1 MPTNGMFD
9 VALQVIEDA
18 NLSSGSD
25 SAGVSEDEDVQ
36 LFCTTGNV
44 VSSKPLKKPSL
55 KPVTTVKDEDQNKMK
70 TNAKRYASLPNREQ
84 HQRFL
89 TDFLSEVLN
98 NAVFNATDRSNKV
111 LNWVDPEELKRSI
124 DLSLK
129 AEPDSDEK
137 LLELARATID
147 HSVKTGHPYFMNQLF
162 SSVDVYGFAGQCL
175 TDALNPSVYT
185 FEVSPVFVL
194 MEEVVL
200 KEMRTI
206 VGFPGGVGDGIFCPG
221 GSMANGYAIS
231 CARFKH
237 MPDVKTKGLHS
248 LPRLVIFT
256 SEDAHY
262 SIKKLASFMGI
273 GSDNVYPI
281 RTDALGKIQPEHL
294 EAEILRAK
302 SEGALPFMV
311 SATAGTTVIG
321 AFDPL
326 EQIADLCQKYNLWMH
341 VDAAWGGGA
350 LMSKKYRTL
359 LKGVERADSV
369 TWNPHKL
376 LAAPQQC
383 STFLT
388 RHEGIL
394 SGCHSTNATY
404 LFQKDKFYDTQY
416 DTGDK
421 HIQCG
426 RRADVLKFWFM
437 WRAKGTSGF
446 EQHIDKVF
454 ENAEYFTN
462 SIKARPGFEM
472 VIENPECTNV
482 CFWYV
487 PPGLRQVPRDSAEF
501 GERLHKVAPKV
512 KERMMREGSMMI
524 TYQPIHDK
532 PNFFR
537 LVLQNSGLDKS
548 DMNYIIDE
556 IERLASDL

>member
-1 MPTNGMFD
+1 MPSTGILE
-9 VALQVIEDA
+9 VALQVVEDSSI
-18 NLSSGSD
+18 SSGSD

-36 LFCTTGNV
+36 LFSTIGNTV
-44 VSSKPLKKPSL
+44 TSTPLKKSSL
-55 KPVTTVKDEDQNKMK
+55 KSKDDEHIKTFK
-70 TNAKRYASLPNREQ
+70 TNSKRYASLPNRDQ
-84 HQRFL
+84 HQKFL

-98 NAVFNATDRSNKV
+98 NAVFNATDRANKV
-111 LNWVDPEELKRSI
+111 LNWVDPEELKRTL
-124 DLSLK
+124 DLELK
-129 AEPDSDEK
+129 DEPDSDEK
-137 LLELARATID
+137 LLELAKATIK

-162 SSVDVYGFAGQCL
+162 SSVDPYGFAGQVL

-194 MEEVVL
+194 MEEIVL
-200 KEMRTI
+200 KEMRSI
-206 VGFPGGVGDGIFCPG
+206 VGFPNGFGDGIFCPG

-231 CARFKH
+231 CARYKF
-237 MPDVKTKGLHS
+237 MPDIKTKGLQS
-248 LPRLVIFT
+248 LPRLAIFT

-262 SIKKLASFMGI
+262 SVKKLASFMGI

-281 RTDALGKIQPEHL
+281 RTNSIGKMRVDCL
-294 EAEILRAK
+294 EAEILRAI

-326 EQIADLCQKYNLWMH
+326 EQIADLCQKYKLWLH

-350 LMSKKYRTL
+350 LMSKKYRGL
-359 LKGVERADSV
+359 LKGIERSDSV

-394 SGCHSTNATY
+394 SDCHSTNATY
-404 LFQKDKFYDTQY
+404 LFQKDKFYDTRY

-437 WRAKGTSGF
+437 WRAKGTTGL

-462 SIKARPGFEM
+462 SIKSREGFEM
-472 VIENPECTNV
+472 VVENPECTNI
-482 CFWYV
+482 CFWYI
-487 PPGLRQVPRDSAEF
+487 PPSLRDISRSSAEF
-501 GERLHKVAPKV
+501 SEKLHKVAPKV

-537 LVLQNSGLDKS
+537 LVLQNSSLDKS

-556 IERLASDL
+556 IERLGSDL